1 MTTASNNNEYSYAA
15 IEQYSAPIG
24 YAYAMNSMDS
34 ACPAQSN
41 NILNIKSF
49 ETAFGLSKEQKK
61 MLIKTISD
69 KIIPKYADKPNTEK
83 IMKDMI
89 NDIIKEVIE
98 VKVLLDL

>member
-1 MTTASNNNEYSYAA
+1 MLDINKQSYAA
-15 IEQYSAPIG
+15 VEQYSSPIG
-24 YAYAMNSMDS
+24 YAYAMDS
-34 ACPAQSN
+34 TCSVDSIYYAQQ
-41 NILNIKSF
+41 LNIKSF

-61 MLIKTISD
+61 MLIKTISE
-69 KIIPKYADKPNTEK
+69 KIVPKYADKPNTEK